1 MNKRVLSA
9 AATISLLAIPATL
22 FAAPASKFLG
32 DAIKGDNS
40 EMTLGAL
47 AAKRG
52 ASSEVRAFGRMLQV
66 DHAKA
71 KTSAV
76 VAARRERVSVSS
88 GMMPEASAEFSK
100 LQHLSGRAFDREFA
114 RYMVEDH
121 QKDIAEFR
129 KQERTGDRVTAL
141 LARQTLP
148 HLRKHLATAQGIRT

>member
-1 MNKRVLSA
+1 MRIFTA
-9 AATISLLAIPATL
+9 AAAISLLAIPATA

-47 AAKRG
+47 AARRG
-52 ASSEVRAFGRMLQV
+52 GSSEVRAFGRMLQM

-76 VAARRERVSVSS
+76 AAARRERVAVPS
-88 GMMPEASAEFSK
+88 GMMPEARDEYAK
-100 LQHLSGRAFDREFA
+100 LQNMSGRTFDREFA

-121 QKDIAEFR
+121 QKDIAEFS
-129 KQERTGDRVTAL
+129 KQARSGDRVTAS

-148 HLRKHLATAQGIRT
+148 HLRKHLATAQVIRI